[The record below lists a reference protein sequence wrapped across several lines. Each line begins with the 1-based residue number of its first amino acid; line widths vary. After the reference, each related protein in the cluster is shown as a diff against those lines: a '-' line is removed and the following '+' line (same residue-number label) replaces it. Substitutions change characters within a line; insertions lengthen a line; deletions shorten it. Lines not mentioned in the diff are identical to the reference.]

1 MKKGKV
7 HARRPLVT
15 VELGEDGIMLL
26 DTVVAWIQQTSP
38 SSKRVTR
45 SFAMREAV
53 QALYD
58 RIWEENRRRPEVT
71 KT

>member
-1 MKKGKV
+1 MNKRKTKT
-7 HARRPLVT
+7 RRPLVT
-15 VELGEDGIMLL
+15 VELGEDGIQLL

-38 SSKRVTR
+38 TSKRITR

-58 RIWEENRRRPEVT
+58 RIWEENRKRPEVT

>member
-1 MKKGKV
+1 MSKKTI
-7 HARRPLVT
+7 HARRPIIT

-26 DTVVAWIQQTSP
+26 DTIVSWLQQTSP
-38 SSKRVTR
+38 GTKRITR

-58 RIWEENRRRPEVT
+58 RIWEANRRRPEVT